1 MNGATEAT
9 LAELLAEAKAM
20 SANLVTLNRLVS
32 SGGSSLGQASANAGT
47 QVRNLGN
54 SAAEAG
60 QKLNIMAT
68 AASMISGVFQT
79 IGTIIGTLVNT
90 VTGVVKGLYE
100 FGKKAAEGTANLSD
114 FYDSFRALP
123 LGIGTLMGVLAD
135 FQRQNERLLTVYR
148 DITASGASF
157 GGQLANV
164 RDVSA
169 RASLSLDEFSRVV
182 RNNSD
187 TFGLMGGNVDRGM
200 NKMVDVQQRVISRF
214 GNQLM
219 GLGLT
224 AENTANMVAVYM
236 ANTGRLDRQGIQNS
250 DQMAEGV
257 ARMTMQMDAYS
268 KITGKSREFLEAELK
283 KKSFD
288 AAWRTFTQGLG
299 PEQSQS
305 ALQAIEFA
313 IQQGG
318 EGAGDALKQMFMT
331 GGTVN
336 TPITEASQ
344 LFYVQTQ
351 GQAENFV
358 QTMYNSVMNMQAGS
372 RAQLE
377 VQMNAATRIGQA
389 YNGFIGELGTTGAI
403 LAIQNNRNV
412 INSNLAN
419 NALANAQRTQK
430 DREKILDEVFAAQS
444 AQGKG
449 SAASAAA
456 AQLAVRNFG
465 LTINSIINGFLAPF
479 MQVGQDLSSSFLNFL
494 IPQATRLAGWLG
506 EELTKI
512 KTAFG
517 SGGFTA
523 AFEQVLSSLGSGINW
538 TIEQFTPTWEKVKPQ
553 VLGAIQSTWDFV
565 KPYLVKAF
573 DNLMEFIKPYFERG
587 VRYIFDE
594 IKGYLYDVTGGRF
607 GEDKNRSTMMRER
620 DFQQSIVDS
629 YQKKMREGTAT
640 GADLQASIQ
649 AESRMQQ
656 LSQLFED
663 YKKLTPDQKKDWRMP
678 ELRHSGTI
686 GMTGSWW
693 ERETGPKIVQAGETV
708 LRPEQLNQIVD
719 TASQSGLAEAINR
732 LNSMTAELVKATKQV
747 VSNTSENIIATKA
760 LSGNLWAT

>member
-9 LAELLAEAKAM
+9 LAELLAEAKVM
-20 SANLVTLNRLVS
+20 SANLVTLNRLVT
-32 SGGSSLGQASANAGT
+32 SGGGSLGQASNNTGT
-47 QVRNLGN
+47 QVRNMGN

-79 IGTIIGTLVNT
+79 IGTILGTLVNS

-100 FGKKAAEGTANLSD
+100 FSKKAAEGTANLSD
-114 FYDSFRALP
+114 FYDSFRSLP
-123 LGIGTLMGVLAD
+123 LGIGTLMGILAD
-135 FQRQNERLLTVYR
+135 FQRQNERLLAVYR

-157 GGQLANV
+157 GGQLAQV
-164 RDVSA
+164 RDISV

-182 RNNSD
+182 RNNSE

-214 GNQLM
+214 GSQLM

-331 GGTVN
+331 GGTVS

-344 LFYVQTQ
+344 LFYIQTQ

-377 VQMNAATRIGQA
+377 VQMNAASRIGQA

-403 LAIQNNRNV
+403 LAVQNNRNV

-419 NALANAQRTQK
+419 TALANAQRTQK

-449 SAASAAA
+449 SAASAAE

-465 LTINSIINGFLAPF
+465 LTINSIINGALAPF
-479 MQVGQDLSSSFLNFL
+479 MQVGQEFSTLFLNFL
-494 IPQATRLAGWLG
+494 IPNATRMAQWLG
-506 EELTKI
+506 EELGKLRS
-512 KTAFG
+512 AYG
-517 SGGFTA
+517 SGGFAA
-523 AFEQVLSSLGSGINW
+523 AFEQLLKSLGTGVDNVIK
-538 TIEQFTPTWEKVKPQ
+538 EFTPAWEKVKPQ
-553 VLGAIQSTWDFV
+553 VIGAIEKTWDFV

-573 DNLMEFIKPYFERG
+573 DGLIDFIKPYFERG
-587 VRYIFDE
+587 VNMLFDMMSGFLFFNT
-594 IKGYLYDVTGGRF
+594 KGMIGKDSNVAAMERATQEQARIMEDYL
-607 GEDKNRSTMMRER
+607 KKK
-620 DFQQSIVDS
+620 QS
-629 YQKKMREGTAT
+629 GTAT
-640 GADLQASIQ
+640 NADLLAYATAEDRTKQLLSMIQ
-649 AESRMQQ
+649 SYRT
-656 LSQLFED
+656 LSFDE
-663 YKKLTPDQKKDWRMP
+663 KKDWKMP
-678 ELRHSGTI
+678 ELRHGGTI

-693 ERETGPKIVQAGETV
+693 EKESATLNIQAGESVVTQDQM
-708 LRPEQLNQIVD
+708 RQIVD
-719 TASQSGLAEAINR
+719 TASQSGLAESINR
-732 LNSMTAELVKATKQV
+732 LNNLTAELVRATKQV
-747 VSNTSENIIATKA
+747 AANTADTVVATKS